1 MTTITF
7 SINIGAMGNKIK
19 FFLLIAFIIAGIVSI
34 KLSGLDQYLDQERL
48 RTWISS
54 YGAWGPIAYIL
65 FYSIAPSLMLPGV
78 PITVAGGIL
87 FGPVG
92 GTIYTSIGATIGASI
107 AFLISRYL
115 GRGWVEARLKERWR
129 EVDAEVDRQGW
140 KIVAFTRLIPLFPFN
155 MLNYAFGLTRIR
167 FSHYFLASFIFMLPG
182 VVAYIV
188 FSSSLLGLL
197 KGNVSKEFVIGLIL
211 VVIVSAIPIIYKRR
225 AYLNSRSQEK

>member
-1 MTTITF
+1 
-7 SINIGAMGNKIK
+7 MGSKIK
-19 FFLLIAFIIAGIVSI
+19 FFLLISFIVAAIVSI

-48 RTWISS
+48 RIWISS
-54 YGAWGPIAYIL
+54 YGAWGPIAYIIL
-65 FYSIAPSLMLPGV
+65 YSIAPSLMLPGI

-87 FGPVG
+87 FGPIG

-115 GRGWVEARLKERWR
+115 GRDWVEAMLKDRWK
-129 EVDAEVDRQGW
+129 VLDAEVDRQGW

-188 FSSSLLGLL
+188 FSSSLLGLFR
-197 KGNVSKEFVIGLIL
+197 GNVSREFVIGLIL
-211 VVIVSAIPIIYKRR
+211 VVIVSAIPIIYKRK
-225 AYLNSRSQEK
+225 SH

>member
-1 MTTITF
+1 
-7 SINIGAMGNKIK
+7 MGSKIK
-19 FFLLIAFIIAGIVSI
+19 FFLLISFIIAAIVSI

-48 RTWISS
+48 RIWISS
-54 YGAWGPIAYIL
+54 YGAWGPIAYIIL
-65 FYSIAPSLMLPGV
+65 YSIAPSLMLPGI

-87 FGPVG
+87 FGPIG

-115 GRGWVEARLKERWR
+115 GRDWVEAMLKDRWK
-129 EVDAEVDRQGW
+129 VLDAEVDRQGW

-188 FSSSLLGLL
+188 FSSSLLGLFR
-197 KGNVSKEFVIGLIL
+197 GNVSREFVIGLIL
-211 VVIVSAIPIIYKRR
+211 VVIVSAIPIIYKRK
-225 AYLNSRSQEK
+225 SH

>member
-1 MTTITF
+1 
-7 SINIGAMGNKIK
+7 MGSKIK
-19 FFLLIAFIIAGIVSI
+19 FFLLIAFIIAAIASI
-34 KLSGLDQYLDQERL
+34 KISGIDQYMDQERL

-54 YGAWGPIAYIL
+54 YGAWGPIAYII

-78 PITVAGGIL
+78 PITVVGGVL
-87 FGPVG
+87 FGPFG

-107 AFLISRYL
+107 AFLVARYL
-115 GRGWVEARLKERWR
+115 GRGWVEAMLKGRWK
-129 EVDAEVDRQGW
+129 ELDAEVERQGW
-140 KIVAFTRLIPLFPFN
+140 KVVAFTRLIPLFPFN

-182 VVAYIV
+182 VVAYVV

-211 VVIVSAIPIIYKRR
+211 VAAVSAIPVIYKRGLIR
-225 AYLNSRSQEK
+225 RH